1 MLRWVILAVAVV
13 FLTAAATLV
22 PLYLPDP
29 AAAPKAPVNE
39 STGPQ
44 PKVEIDQNPIYE
56 FGKMSQHDKGMHTWR
71 IKNTG
76 EADLELW
83 MKGKPTCSCTIAKLE
98 NNQKAVVQPG
108 KSTTIDLEWNTKDF
122 HDDYSQGAE
131 FGTNDPLHPTFY
143 LTIKGKV
150 HPPVVVYPPEMIQ
163 FPTISNEETQ
173 RRAIAIFSADRPKL
187 KVTKVTSSRPDVIV
201 ATVKP
206 MTPEE
211 AKPLKVEAGYQI
223 LIEIKPG
230 MPQGQF
236 LEELVI
242 RTDHPKR
249 PEVRVSMGGKVI
261 GPDQHLPPRV
271 ADARR
276 HEPGGGFTRPHPDG
290 PRGKGNAFPGGVQAG
305 EHGSG
310 DRVGRPAGHERPLP
324 REGHGAPRDRGH
336 HRRRD
341 RLEDRPS
348 PCQRSENPGGHPR
361 LAVGFR
367 LRMYSRQ

>member
-108 KSTTIDLEWNTKDF
+108 KLTTIDLEWNTKDF

-261 GPDQHLPPRV
+261 GPISIFPPGLRMRDVTSREGASRDLNLMVRGGKETHFQVVSKPENMEVAIASDDRPGMKGHYRV
-271 ADARR
+271 KVTVP
-276 HEPGGGFTRPHPDG
+276 PGTAGTI
-290 PRGKGNAFPGGVQAG
+290 AG
-305 EHGSG
+305 EIVLKTDHPLVSEVKIPVDILVSRSGSG
-310 DRVGRPAGHERPLP
+310 
-324 REGHGAPRDRGH
+324 
-336 HRRRD
+336 
-341 RLEDRPS
+341 
-348 PCQRSENPGGHPR
+348 
-361 LAVGFR
+361 
-367 LRMYSRQ
+367 